1 MLDKVSELIG
11 DVQAFKTTSK
21 EEIETFRIKYLG
33 NKGLLKELFAEFKNV
48 DTSIKKDLGQ
58 ALNNLRNAATN
69 KVQELKDSIE
79 DQQATKSF
87 YGDLTRPSEPIQLG
101 SRHPISLVRNRII

>member
-48 DTSIKKDLGQ
+48 DASLKKDLGQ

-69 KVQELKDSIE
+69 KVQELNDS
-79 DQQATKSF
+79 TK
-87 YGDLTRPSEPIQLG
+87 PLG
-101 SRHPISLVRNRII
+101 KSGTEIVSGVYTEEYLSQFALD